1 MSDPDSNSKAALFEG
16 SEQAL
21 AELDAGHN
29 AQAARMA
36 GTLLLEHAGDGPLLM
51 ILGEAVR
58 RLQGDLNATT
68 FVWQPPGK

>member
-1 MSDPDSNSKAALFEG
+1 
-16 SEQAL
+16 
-21 AELDAGHN
+21 
-29 AQAARMA
+29 MA

-58 RLQGDLNATT
+58 RLQGDLTATT